1 MLPPVDT
8 SPIQNSFSGDSP
20 LSQSQSAGGRERDAP
35 PRTMARDRLPYDG
48 GQTALLDEGSDGFGP
63 SPSMPSY
70 SEDSDR
76 GEVIASDL
84 GPMLLPSWSFQDA
97 PNPPMTPG
105 PLGPQEAC
113 LIRCFAQELA
123 TTFDTTDRTGH
134 FATHLPMRAL
144 RNSLVLNAI
153 CGISAQ
159 YLLRMSTESSSPGMV
174 KFQGTKLPHLTEES
188 VMQYQST
195 CINLLIDA
203 SANPE
208 EHADGDIL
216 SAITIL
222 RFHEQNDVLMT
233 GSDFEVFQR
242 AVQHNFETQFAQG
255 RGLGQALP
263 SLFTPLP
270 IFQPN
275 HLSANI
281 AAYLVALRM
290 EIWAVLLYQ
299 RPIRLPLPS
308 FKDCRH
314 VHDGEID
321 DDYLW
326 TRRVLVWCAHVL
338 KLHFGSDGFDVSDD
352 GYASASE
359 LWGALK
365 AFEFDWDTR
374 PPSCFQ
380 PLYSR
385 QNAPQQGR
393 YFPELWLANP
403 CQVMAL
409 QHIEFGRMM
418 LANHEAQLQN
428 RRLGGGELA
437 SQASEA
443 LFLHS
448 MRTICGLAA
457 CHSDRHEALTAAA
470 VAISMCGKYV
480 RDAGERSALMS
491 ILHKLR
497 TDFAWNI
504 SHAVNALNGG
514 AGDAT
519 QGDLRT

>member
-1 MLPPVDT
+1 
-8 SPIQNSFSGDSP
+8 
-20 LSQSQSAGGRERDAP
+20 
-35 PRTMARDRLPYDG
+35 MARDRLPYDG

-123 TTFDTTDRTGH
+123 TTF
-134 FATHLPMRAL
+134 
-144 RNSLVLNAI
+144 
-153 CGISAQ
+153 
-159 YLLRMSTESSSPGMV
+159 E
-174 KFQGTKLPHLTEES
+174 
-188 VMQYQST
+188 
-195 CINLLIDA
+195 
-203 SANPE
+203 
-208 EHADGDIL
+208 
-216 SAITIL
+216 
-222 RFHEQNDVLMT
+222 
-233 GSDFEVFQR
+233 
-242 AVQHNFETQFAQG
+242 QG

-428 RRLGGGELA
+428 RRLGGDELA